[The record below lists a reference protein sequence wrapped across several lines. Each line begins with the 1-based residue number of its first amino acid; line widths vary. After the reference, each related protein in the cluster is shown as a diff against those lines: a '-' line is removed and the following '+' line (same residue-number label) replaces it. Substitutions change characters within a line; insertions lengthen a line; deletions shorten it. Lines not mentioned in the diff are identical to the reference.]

1 MYCHFL
7 HGRFFLFFWQANAP
21 TPTLSPKIG
30 IRGVPAAR
38 LTPGM
43 PVGMS
48 DAQIQV
54 ACPGHGRQ
62 SRFRGKNNHPPVLI
76 SWGSIVLLSVRL
88 LRTVHH

>member
-7 HGRFFLFFWQANAP
+7 HGNFFLFFWQATAP
-21 TPTLSPKIG
+21 SPTLSPEIG

-48 DAQIQV
+48 NARIQV

-62 SRFRGKNNHPPVLI
+62 PHFRGKKTNYLI
-76 SWGSIVLLSVRL
+76 
-88 LRTVHH
+88 